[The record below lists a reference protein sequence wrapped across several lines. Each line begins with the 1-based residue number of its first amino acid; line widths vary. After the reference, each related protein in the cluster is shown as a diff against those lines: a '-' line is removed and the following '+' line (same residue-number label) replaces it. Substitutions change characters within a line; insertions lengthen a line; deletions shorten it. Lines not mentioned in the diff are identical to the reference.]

1 LPIGVW
7 LEVDFIKKIKIY
19 AFDSNHMAGSIM
31 IVIKIEE
38 QYYLHT
44 GDMRFNSRIAKNNP

>member
-7 LEVDFIKKIKIY
+7 LEIDFIKKIKIY